1 MKILI
6 VLASILGV
14 GLSALFPAGYDYN
27 APAKNFP
34 KYLAIAKA
42 KLHGLRATDDIFV
55 ASVRLQVQRFYS
67 KCQNICFKCVS
78 LNYMTLSFLDE
89 LFYIVFLSIT
99 GSVPLTVLLVGKIL
113 NH

>member
-14 GLSALFPAGYDYN
+14 GLCALFPSGYDYN
-27 APAKNFP
+27 APAKDFP

-55 ASVRLQVQRFYS
+55 ASVRLQVQGFI
-67 KCQNICFKCVS
+67 QNVKIFALICFFK
-78 LNYMTLSFLDE
+78 LYD
-89 LFYIVFLSIT
+89 IVFSRGTVLYYILSIT